1 TGAHVLLITT
11 TSASGTKATI
21 VPNYVTSSG
30 FTEDINARTKVG
42 DALGKSRV
50 GVLTV
55 ATGEVRWFHPLPGDS
70 SGVFGNLN
78 SWGWNDAGTH
88 ALIQADTREY
98 DRRVI
103 TMVDAA
109 TGTATPLNTLED

>member
-1 TGAHVLLITT
+1 AAALPRTYLARDERLRSAWIAPTGAHVLLITT

-78 SWGWNDAGTH
+78 SWGWND
-88 ALIQADTREY
+88 
-98 DRRVI
+98 
-103 TMVDAA
+103 
-109 TGTATPLNTLED
+109 